1 MNVQNEERVEDS
13 LKRMMGGEEG
23 EIVEGSFDKTEE
35 QEQDMDLLWERVC
48 AKKKEFVGEKD
59 TSN

>member
-35 QEQDMDLLWERVC
+35 QEQDMDLL
-48 AKKKEFVGEKD
+48 
-59 TSN
+59 